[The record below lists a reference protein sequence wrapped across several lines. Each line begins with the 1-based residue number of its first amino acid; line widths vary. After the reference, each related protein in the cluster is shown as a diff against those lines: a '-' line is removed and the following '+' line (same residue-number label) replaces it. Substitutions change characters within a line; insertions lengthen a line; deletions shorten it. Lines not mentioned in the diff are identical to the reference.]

1 MDSTS
6 TLSMEENMVY
16 QQIESSNRAGIW
28 IKTIRAKTNL
38 PPAVVTRCLKVLES
52 KKLIKPIVSAKNPG
66 RKTYLLA
73 RLQPSDDVTGG
84 PFFTDGKLDEEFV
97 HQLGVWSERYIHARS
112 WWFAPPPAKES
123 GKRREKEKLTTEE
136 AESLMAQEFQSKD
149 VGRRSKKVLPMP
161 PGYNGYPTI
170 PEITKAVNESKVSGV
185 IMKEADLRQLMDI
198 LCWDG
203 KIVKVMDGK
212 GYKAVHPQIK
222 DDRDIEN
229 GLTESPCGRC
239 PVFDLCEE
247 GGPVNA
253 RTCTYFQDW
262 LAL

>member
-1 MDSTS
+1 
-6 TLSMEENMVY
+6 MVY
-16 QQIESSNRAGIW
+16 EAIEASDRNGIW
-28 IKTIRAKTNL
+28 IKMIRTRTNL
-38 PPAVVTRCLKVLES
+38 PPTVVTRCLKTLES
-52 KKLIKPIVSAKNPG
+52 KRLIKPIVSAKNPG
-66 RKTYLLA
+66 RKTYLLG

-97 HQLGVWSERYIHARS
+97 HQLGLWSERYIHARS
-112 WWFAPPPAKES
+112 WWFTPTPAKEP
-123 GKRREKEKLTTEE
+123 GKKREKAKLTAEE
-136 AESLMAQEFQSKD
+136 AESLMAQEFQIKD
-149 VGRRSKKVLPMP
+149 VGRRGKKALPLP
-161 PGYNGYPTI
+161 PGFNGYPTLS
-170 PEITKAVNESKVSGV
+170 EITKAINESKVSGV
-185 IMKEADLRQLMDI
+185 IMKEADMRQLMDI

-203 KIVKVMDGK
+203 KIMKVMNGR
-212 GYKAVHPQIK
+212 GYKAIHPQIK

-262 LAL
+262 LVL